1 MRSRRSWR
9 QSMAELIPAEVHAAA
24 LDAAVTALTRARE
37 LRLADG
43 DVLIFCGVSTADIRP
58 IYDWMRAKHP
68 NVQIIAFRD
77 PNPGPIHI
85 AESALYAARANE
97 TDRIA
102 DILRRMDPNLHA
114 PDVAESLQNRAG
126 RYRAK
131 IRQLADE
138 VDVARTGDGP

>member
-1 MRSRRSWR
+1 
-9 QSMAELIPAEVHAAA
+9 MAEPIPAEVHAAA
-24 LDAAVTALTRARE
+24 LDATIKALTRARE

-43 DVLIFCGVSTADIRP
+43 DVLIFCGIALEDAEPAIER
-58 IYDWMRAKHP
+58 MRVAYP

-131 IRQLADE
+131 IRQLTDE
-138 VDVARTGDGP
+138 ADVARKGDGP